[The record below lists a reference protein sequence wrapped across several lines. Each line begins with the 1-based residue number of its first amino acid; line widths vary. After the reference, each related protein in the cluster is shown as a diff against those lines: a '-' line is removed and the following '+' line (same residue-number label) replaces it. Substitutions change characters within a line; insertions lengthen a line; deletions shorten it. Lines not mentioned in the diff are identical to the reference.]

1 MMKKVV
7 TLLLALVMAL
17 GLCSSALATGI
28 GQEDDK
34 GGNQQESGPVWPEG
48 AIHLE
53 FCENGTYY
61 NGKGVDPGASVT
73 FDALYVDRQHN
84 TAITGFSVSNE
95 TSAGL
100 NAVATK
106 DGKLTVTVA
115 DNCEPGDKFVILM
128 IGATEYALRLNV
140 NKVGGDH
147 GGGPKWPTT
156 EQFCFEGTDND
167 GETRFFNGT
176 GIDQGRTV
184 TFEKVFKDNE
194 GHMQITSFA
203 VDKGLT
209 SKGLTATANGEALT
223 VTIAEDCELGEQ
235 FVVIVADNTKYS
247 MCFNVRKAGG
257 NQGGGDQG
265 GDDGPGGGEDRRT
278 GTVTD
283 PNTLEN
289 ETTKKYLADYINY
302 EGTGGQFTIKNA
314 EIDAKTGLY
323 KDEAARQAAIAAY
336 NAFCSLGP
344 NADGLYSL
352 YVKNSRGQECWF
364 YERMEELRQ
373 LADNGSGSYTDTD
386 AFNAKL
392 RAAGYVA
399 PVLGRDLKVEFPYQL
414 VRGTD
419 YDYTYDQSNGHLI
432 ITIEK
437 GEAQNW
443 LSAAEGIYF
452 TMDSVMVNMTLMN
465 TSQKSGY
472 AFWSGIGE
480 GGTWNQFVDGSVKS
494 TYPEERMQSFGY
506 GDRLAPVN
514 RDGDK
519 ISVTSSSDNKT
530 YRVLMVWGDEDEAFK
545 DRSKW
550 LFTYEIKVEES
561 FYYSKAGVSNVGKVE
576 MDRVATSALSEN
588 WAADKSET
596 GVLKLVPKTGEMG
609 EKIGTVTVTAP
620 TGYTFDRDSSYAA
633 NGDDRSLN
641 GKTGEDTCT
650 ITLYNQ
656 YRNTFVLVWKNDTKV
671 IQESLDVYRLDEQLK
686 NLGKYDADGKTVE
699 SGNELPVTKPEAI
712 AATGP
717 ASGVTVKYD
726 ASTGSFYT
734 TFDKS
739 MSLPSYEELQKGVL
753 LEPDS
758 RIKSEVTHFR
768 AVTQST
774 GDQVGHSEEDVINL
788 VQGMCARGENL
799 TYSYTD
805 TQDNSW
811 RTLPYVDTDYQ
822 EIGGIQVSY
831 AADQGYRYKIVQWL
845 KQESDGTYTVLGYSY
860 VWGRNDAFINEI
872 QTFGVATGSVAAGN
886 EPFVIGEGMQLRC
899 DRYPQYGGDGKIQY
913 FQFRAYGDHE
923 GDYIIYIP
931 YEYFG
936 MEKDDGLALRDRGQR
951 PRINHYYEDHTLRE
965 TITGEY
971 TEYGVKFTTGSFS
984 PFVVDCSEQSTGG
997 GYYYYGGASTPGISA
1012 VKTADA
1018 AKSATDYTSG
1028 IYGLTFRSTAAFSG
1042 FKGVQVDGRTIAAAN
1057 YVAEDNGGIEVYLK
1071 AVYLRTLKD
1080 GRHTVT
1086 ILSDAGNVT
1095 MNFTIGGVDSP
1106 TTFDAGIGAYV
1117 GMALASVGGM
1127 AWMRR
1132 RKR

>member
-1 MMKKVV
+1 MMKKLVS
-7 TLLLALVMAL
+7 LLLALVMAL

-128 IGATEYALRLNV
+128 IGATKYALRLNV

-265 GDDGPGGGEDRRT
+265 GNDGPGGGEDRRT

-472 AFWSGIGE
+472 AFGSGIGE

-494 TYPEERMQSFGY
+494 TYPEESMQSFGY

-530 YRVLMVWGDEDEAFK
+530 YRVLMVWGIRTRHSRIGPSGCLPM
-545 DRSKW
+545 RSK
-550 LFTYEIKVEES
+550 
-561 FYYSKAGVSNVGKVE
+561 
-576 MDRVATSALSEN
+576 
-588 WAADKSET
+588 
-596 GVLKLVPKTGEMG
+596 
-609 EKIGTVTVTAP
+609 
-620 TGYTFDRDSSYAA
+620 
-633 NGDDRSLN
+633 
-641 GKTGEDTCT
+641 
-650 ITLYNQ
+650 
-656 YRNTFVLVWKNDTKV
+656 
-671 IQESLDVYRLDEQLK
+671 
-686 NLGKYDADGKTVE
+686 
-699 SGNELPVTKPEAI
+699 
-712 AATGP
+712 
-717 ASGVTVKYD
+717 
-726 ASTGSFYT
+726 
-734 TFDKS
+734 
-739 MSLPSYEELQKGVL
+739 
-753 LEPDS
+753 
-758 RIKSEVTHFR
+758 
-768 AVTQST
+768 
-774 GDQVGHSEEDVINL
+774 
-788 VQGMCARGENL
+788 
-799 TYSYTD
+799 
-805 TQDNSW
+805 
-811 RTLPYVDTDYQ
+811 
-822 EIGGIQVSY
+822 
-831 AADQGYRYKIVQWL
+831 
-845 KQESDGTYTVLGYSY
+845 
-860 VWGRNDAFINEI
+860 
-872 QTFGVATGSVAAGN
+872 
-886 EPFVIGEGMQLRC
+886 
-899 DRYPQYGGDGKIQY
+899 
-913 FQFRAYGDHE
+913 
-923 GDYIIYIP
+923 
-931 YEYFG
+931 
-936 MEKDDGLALRDRGQR
+936 
-951 PRINHYYEDHTLRE
+951 
-965 TITGEY
+965 
-971 TEYGVKFTTGSFS
+971 
-984 PFVVDCSEQSTGG
+984 
-997 GYYYYGGASTPGISA
+997 
-1012 VKTADA
+1012 
-1018 AKSATDYTSG
+1018 
-1028 IYGLTFRSTAAFSG
+1028 
-1042 FKGVQVDGRTIAAAN
+1042 
-1057 YVAEDNGGIEVYLK
+1057 
-1071 AVYLRTLKD
+1071 
-1080 GRHTVT
+1080 
-1086 ILSDAGNVT
+1086 
-1095 MNFTIGGVDSP
+1095 
-1106 TTFDAGIGAYV
+1106 
-1117 GMALASVGGM
+1117 
-1127 AWMRR
+1127 
-1132 RKR
+1132 

>member
-7 TLLLALVMAL
+7 SLLLALVMAL

-53 FCENGTYY
+53 FYENGEYY
-61 NGKGVDPGASVT
+61 NGKEVDPGASVT

-100 NAVATK
+100 NAVATEG
-106 DGKLTVTVA
+106 GKLTVTVA
-115 DNCEPGDKFVILM
+115 DNCEPGDKFVVLM
-128 IGATEYALRLNV
+128 VGETKYALRLNV

-156 EQFCFEGTDND
+156 EQFCFNGTDND
-167 GETRFFNGT
+167 GETSFFNGT
-176 GIDQGRTV
+176 GIDQGSTV

-203 VDKGLT
+203 VDEGLT

-265 GDDGPGGGEDRRT
+265 GNDGPGGGEDRRT

-373 LADNGSGSYTDTD
+373 LADNGSGGYTDT
-386 AFNAKL
+386 NALNKRL
-392 RAAGYVA
+392 RDAGYAV
-399 PVLGRDLKVEFPYQL
+399 PVLGRDLKISFPAELQRGVE
-414 VRGTD
+414 
-419 YDYTYDQSNGHLI
+419 YDYTYDQTSGHL
-432 ITIEK
+432 TVTVKK
-437 GEAQNW
+437 GDSERWLDAAQN
-443 LSAAEGIYF
+443 SF
-452 TMDSVMVNMTLMN
+452 NNDSVVFSMTLLN
-465 TSQKSGY
+465 TNNKRCWQ
-472 AFWSGIGE
+472 FWNGNNDD
-480 GGTWNQFVDGSVKS
+480 GTWEQFVNGTMVLEKEKMSQFDN
-494 TYPEERMQSFGY
+494 
-506 GDRLAPVN
+506 GDILAVVN
-514 RDGDK
+514 RENDTLSMNPSAD
-519 ISVTSSSDNKT
+519 DRN
-530 YRVLMVWGDEDEAFK
+530 YRVLIIWANEDNPFPQMTK
-545 DRSKW
+545 FM
-550 LFTYEIKVEES
+550 FTYEVKVEES
-561 FYYSKAGVSNVGKVE
+561 FHYERAGVLTTGKVD
-576 MDRVATSALSEN
+576 MSRVEVGGLPEN
-588 WAADKSET
+588 WTYDKNEA
-596 GVLKLVPKTGEMG
+596 GVLKIWCSGNQLAGSITVKAPDGYKLVKNE
-609 EKIGTVTVTAP
+609 
-620 TGYTFDRDSSYAA
+620 SYVA
-633 NGDDRSLN
+633 NGGDNQMKDIQDDS
-641 GKTGEDTCT
+641 TSCT
-650 ITLYNQ
+650 IPLSDS
-656 YRNTFVLVWKNDTKV
+656 RNTFIFTWKNDKGEKK
-671 IQESLDVYRLDEQLK
+671 QESLDVFAMQNSMDD
-686 NLGKYDADGKTVE
+686 LGLYDVGADGKVTE
-699 SGNELPVTKPEAI
+699 RETTLRVTKPANV
-712 AATGP
+712 ANPTNGQTNVA
-717 ASGVTVKYD
+717 YD
-726 ASTGSFYT
+726 PNDGFFYT
-734 TFDKS
+734 TFS
-739 MSLPSYEELQKGVL
+739 NGALPTYEQLQEGVL
-753 LEPDS
+753 LTPD
-758 RIKSEVTHFR
+758 KFEGATHFR
-768 AVTQST
+768 KVEQST
-774 GDQVGHSEEDVINL
+774 GDTPRQEGTTAQSLVLGFAAMGED
-788 VQGMCARGENL
+788 E
-799 TYSYTD
+799 TYAIADSNN
-805 TQDNSW
+805 NSL
-811 RTLPYVDTDYQ
+811 RTLAYVSTDYQ
-822 EIGGIQVSY
+822 EIGGIRVSY
-831 AADQGYRYKIVQWL
+831 AATQGYRCKIVQWL
-845 KQESDGTYTVLGYSY
+845 KQETDGKYTVLGYSY
-860 VWGRNDAFINEI
+860 VWGRNDAFISKVRTSSITEDKI
-872 QTFGVATGSVAAGN
+872 ATSDK
-886 EPFVIGEGMQLRC
+886 PFVIGQGMELCC
-899 DRYPQYGGDGKIQY
+899 DRYPQVGGDGEIQY
-913 FQFRAYGDHE
+913 FQFRATGQHTGSYTV
-923 GDYIIYIP
+923 YIP
-931 YEYFG
+931 YSYFG
-936 MEKDDGLALRDRGQR
+936 LTWEQAKTRTQK
-951 PRINHYYEDHTLRE
+951 PVIKHYYEDHTWHE
-965 TITGEY
+965 DIQGEY
-971 TEYGVKFTTGSFS
+971 TEYGIKFEVSSFS
-984 PFVVDCSEQSTGG
+984 PFVISTAAQSSSGG
-997 GYYYYGGASTPGISA
+997 GYYYGGASTPGISA

-1106 TTFDAGIGAYV
+1106 TTFDAGIGAYI

>member
-7 TLLLALVMAL
+7 SLLLALVMAL
-17 GLCSSALATGI
+17 GVCSGVWAENTDPVDD
-28 GQEDDK
+28 QES
-34 GGNQQESGPVWPEG
+34 NQQESGPVWPEG

-100 NAVATK
+100 NAVATEG
-106 DGKLTVTVA
+106 GKLTVTVA

-128 IGATEYALRLNV
+128 IGTTKYALRLNV

-156 EQFCFEGTDND
+156 EQFCFNGTDND
-167 GETRFFNGT
+167 GETSFFNGT
-176 GIDQGRTV
+176 GIDQGSTV

-203 VDKGLT
+203 VDEGLT

-265 GDDGPGGGEDRRT
+265 GEDGPGGGEDRRT

-373 LADNGSGSYTDTD
+373 LADNGSGSYTDT
-386 AFNAKL
+386 NALNKRL
-392 RAAGYVA
+392 RDAGYAV
-399 PVLGRDLKVEFPYQL
+399 PVLGRDLKISFPAELQRGVE
-414 VRGTD
+414 
-419 YDYTYDQSNGHLI
+419 YDYTYDQTSGHL
-432 ITIEK
+432 TVTVKK
-437 GEAQNW
+437 GDSERWLDAAQN
-443 LSAAEGIYF
+443 SF
-452 TMDSVMVNMTLMN
+452 NNDSVVFSMTLLN
-465 TSQKSGY
+465 TNNKRCWQ
-472 AFWSGIGE
+472 FWNGNNDD
-480 GGTWNQFVDGSVKS
+480 GTWEQFVNGTMVLKKEKMSQFDN
-494 TYPEERMQSFGY
+494 
-506 GDRLAPVN
+506 GDILAVVN
-514 RDGDK
+514 RENDTLSMNPSAD
-519 ISVTSSSDNKT
+519 DRN
-530 YRVLMVWGDEDEAFK
+530 YRVLIIWANEDNPFPQMTK
-545 DRSKW
+545 FM
-550 LFTYEIKVEES
+550 FTYEVKVEES
-561 FYYSKAGVSNVGKVE
+561 FHYERAGVLTTGKVD
-576 MDRVATSALSEN
+576 MSRVEVGGLPEN
-588 WAADKSET
+588 WTYDKNEA
-596 GVLKLVPKTGEMG
+596 GVLKIWCSGNQLAGSITVKAPDGYKLVKNE
-609 EKIGTVTVTAP
+609 
-620 TGYTFDRDSSYAA
+620 SYVA
-633 NGDDRSLN
+633 NGGDNQMKDIQDDS
-641 GKTGEDTCT
+641 TSCT
-650 ITLYNQ
+650 IPLSDS
-656 YRNTFVLVWKNDTKV
+656 RNTFIFTWKNDKGERK
-671 IQESLDVYRLDEQLK
+671 QESLDVFAMQNSMDD
-686 NLGKYDADGKTVE
+686 LGLYDVGADGNVTKRETT
-699 SGNELPVTKPEAI
+699 LLVTKPANVANPTNDQTI
-712 AATGP
+712 VA
-717 ASGVTVKYD
+717 YD
-726 ASTGSFYT
+726 PNDGFFYT
-734 TFDKS
+734 TFS
-739 MSLPSYEELQKGVL
+739 NGALPTYEQLQEGVL
-753 LEPDS
+753 LTPD
-758 RIKSEVTHFR
+758 KFEGATHFR
-768 AVTQST
+768 KVEQST
-774 GDQVGHSEEDVINL
+774 GDTPRQEGTIAQSLVLGFAAMGED
-788 VQGMCARGENL
+788 E
-799 TYSYTD
+799 TYAIADSNN
-805 TQDNSW
+805 NSL
-811 RTLPYVDTDYQ
+811 RTLAYVSTDYQ
-822 EIGGIQVSY
+822 EIGGIRVSY
-831 AADQGYRYKIVQWL
+831 AATQGYRCKIVQWL
-845 KQESDGTYTVLGYSY
+845 KQETDGKYTVLGYSY
-860 VWGRNDAFINEI
+860 VWGRNDAFISKVRTSSITEDKI
-872 QTFGVATGSVAAGN
+872 ATSDK
-886 EPFVIGEGMQLRC
+886 PFVIGQGMELCC
-899 DRYPQYGGDGKIQY
+899 DRYPQVGGDGEIQY
-913 FQFRAYGDHE
+913 FQFRATGQHTGSYTV
-923 GDYIIYIP
+923 YIP
-931 YEYFG
+931 YSYFG
-936 MEKDDGLALRDRGQR
+936 LTWEQAKTRTQK
-951 PRINHYYEDHTLRE
+951 PVVKHYYEDHTWHE
-965 TITGEY
+965 DIQGEY
-971 TEYGVKFTTGSFS
+971 TEYGVKFTTTSFS
-984 PFVVDCSEQSTGG
+984 PFVVSTAAQSSSGG

-1106 TTFDAGIGAYV
+1106 TTFDAGIGAYI

>member
-7 TLLLALVMAL
+7 SLLLALVMAL
-17 GLCSSALATGI
+17 GLCSGVWAENTDPVDD
-28 GQEDDK
+28 QES
-34 GGNQQESGPVWPEG
+34 NQQESGPVWPEG
-48 AIHLE
+48 AIQLE
-53 FCENGTYY
+53 FCENGMYY

-73 FDALYVDRQHN
+73 FDALYVDGQHN

-128 IGATEYALRLNV
+128 IGATKYALRLNV

-156 EQFCFEGTDND
+156 ERFCFNGTDND
-167 GETRFFNGT
+167 GKTSFFNGT
-176 GIDQGRTV
+176 GIDQGKTV
-184 TFEKVFKDNE
+184 TFEKIFKDDND
-194 GHMQITSFA
+194 HMQITSFA

-257 NQGGGDQG
+257 DHGGGDQG
-265 GDDGPGGGEDRRT
+265 GNDRPGGGEDRRT

-373 LADNGSGSYTDTD
+373 LADNGSGSYTDT
-386 AFNAKL
+386 NALNKRL
-392 RAAGYVA
+392 RDAGYAV
-399 PVLGRDLKVEFPYQL
+399 PVLGRDLKISFPAELQRGVE
-414 VRGTD
+414 
-419 YDYTYDQSNGHLI
+419 YDYTYDQTSGHL
-432 ITIEK
+432 TVTVKK
-437 GEAQNW
+437 GDSERWLDAAQN
-443 LSAAEGIYF
+443 SF
-452 TMDSVMVNMTLMN
+452 NNDSVVFSMTLLN
-465 TSQKSGY
+465 TNNKRCWQ
-472 AFWSGIGE
+472 FWNGNNDD
-480 GGTWNQFVDGSVKS
+480 GTWEQFVNGTMELEKEKMSQFDN
-494 TYPEERMQSFGY
+494 
-506 GDRLAPVN
+506 GDILAVVN
-514 RDGDK
+514 RENDTLSMNPSAD
-519 ISVTSSSDNKT
+519 DRN
-530 YRVLMVWGDEDEAFK
+530 YRVLIIWANEDNPFPQMTK
-545 DRSKW
+545 FM
-550 LFTYEIKVEES
+550 FTYEVKVEES
-561 FYYSKAGVSNVGKVE
+561 FHYERAGVLTTGKVD
-576 MDRVATSALSEN
+576 MSRVEVGGLPEN
-588 WAADKSET
+588 WTYDKNEA
-596 GVLKLVPKTGEMG
+596 GVLKIWCSGNQLAGSITVKAPDGYKLVKNE
-609 EKIGTVTVTAP
+609 
-620 TGYTFDRDSSYAA
+620 SYVA
-633 NGDDRSLN
+633 NGGDNQMKDIQDDS
-641 GKTGEDTCT
+641 TSCT
-650 ITLYNQ
+650 IPLSDS
-656 YRNTFVLVWKNDTKV
+656 RNTFIFTWKNDKGERK
-671 IQESLDVYRLDEQLK
+671 QESLDVFAMQNSMDD
-686 NLGKYDADGKTVE
+686 LGLYDVGADGNVTKRETT
-699 SGNELPVTKPEAI
+699 LLVTKPANVANPTNDQTI
-712 AATGP
+712 VA
-717 ASGVTVKYD
+717 YD
-726 ASTGSFYT
+726 PNDGFFYT
-734 TFDKS
+734 TFS
-739 MSLPSYEELQKGVL
+739 NGALPTYEQLQEGVL
-753 LEPDS
+753 LTPD
-758 RIKSEVTHFR
+758 KFEGATHFR
-768 AVTQST
+768 KVEQST
-774 GDQVGHSEEDVINL
+774 GDTPRQEGTTAQSLVLGFAAMGED
-788 VQGMCARGENL
+788 E
-799 TYSYTD
+799 TYAIADSNN
-805 TQDNSW
+805 NSL
-811 RTLPYVDTDYQ
+811 RTLAYVSTDYQ
-822 EIGGIQVSY
+822 EIGGIRVSY
-831 AADQGYRYKIVQWL
+831 AATQGYRCKIVQWL
-845 KQESDGTYTVLGYSY
+845 KQETDGKYTVLGYSY
-860 VWGRNDAFINEI
+860 VWGRNDAFISKVRTSSITEDKI
-872 QTFGVATGSVAAGN
+872 ATSDK
-886 EPFVIGEGMQLRC
+886 PFVIGQGMELCC
-899 DRYPQYGGDGKIQY
+899 DRYPQVGGDGEIQY
-913 FQFRAYGDHE
+913 FQFRATGQHTGSYTV
-923 GDYIIYIP
+923 YIP
-931 YEYFG
+931 YSYFG
-936 MEKDDGLALRDRGQR
+936 LTWEQAKTRTQK
-951 PRINHYYEDHTLRE
+951 PVIKHYYEDHTWHE
-965 TITGEY
+965 DIQGEY
-971 TEYGVKFTTGSFS
+971 TEYGVKFTTTSFS
-984 PFVVDCSEQSTGG
+984 PFVVSTAAQSSSGG
-997 GYYYYGGASTPGISA
+997 GYYYGGASTPGISA

-1106 TTFDAGIGAYV
+1106 TTFDAGIGAYI
-1117 GMALASVGGM
+1117 GMALASVGSM